1 MEGWPSINAPRDWA
15 PHPCPFTGPGREGCC
30 QKPRHGAIDPA
41 TFPSCGWQLQCQWAW
56 GRHAALPR
64 RKDSQQLYLCGGR
77 RESHWWSACECQIH
91 VNKPRKKLLVL
102 MIAWPEYLHSKT
114 TLDHSC
120 QMCYYV
126 ADELRSVFILKRFLI
141 HSFICLFHYF
151 LFVCLFV
158 CLLPP
163 SPQPVH
169 AAVWQ
174 KIHKYPQYPP
184 RSTMKRSFLWFD
196 YLFICSYSFFL
207 YVNIWIYNCGFL
219 TQSWIQSWDGQS
231 SSIAISSSCKNAQCS
246 LRLVLN
252 LHSIM

>member
-41 TFPSCGWQLQCQWAW
+41 TFPSCGWQLRCQWAW

-77 RESHWWSACECQIH
+77 RESHWWSVCECQIH
-91 VNKPRKKLLVL
+91 VNKPPLLVL

-126 ADELRSVFILKRFLI
+126 AGEIGSVFTSKLFLIFFINLCLSFFI
-141 HSFICLFHYF
+141 HSFICLFIC

-158 CLLPP
+158 ATFASTCSCCCLAKDTQVFTAVP
-163 SPQPVH
+163 SNSFAPQVQLWTH
-169 AAVWQ
+169 
-174 KIHKYPQYPP
+174 PP

-196 YLFICSYSFFL
+196 YLLNIVFFFFMWTYGTPTVVSLHNLESKELFHCYFIEF
-207 YVNIWIYNCGFL
+207 
-219 TQSWIQSWDGQS
+219 
-231 SSIAISSSCKNAQCS
+231 
-246 LRLVLN
+246 
-252 LHSIM
+252 